1 MHNWTLVD
9 FDLKPE
15 IIEELLNSTL
25 QPQFQNFWTSF
36 SLVEHQKQ
44 TRYLEFGTPIT
55 SPNFQNSKGYLVK
68 DFVDAWSFG
77 ILILCWSQENYI

>member
-25 QPQFQNFWTSF
+25 QSQFQNFWTSF
-36 SLVEHQKQ
+36 SLVEHQKKLVIQ
-44 TRYLEFGTPIT
+44 NLELQ
-55 SPNFQNSKGYLVK
+55 SPLQIFKTLK
-68 DFVDAWSFG
+68 AIW
-77 ILILCWSQENYI
+77 